1 MRKKIHVEDDEEED
15 DAIEKT
21 KTVDNDD
28 DAANSKK
35 KTETP
40 VVHLND
46 ESLHHGLVS
55 GMGSEISFVSKHG
68 PAKFFWLK
76 GDGKGSKNNTEM

>member
-15 DAIEKT
+15 DAIKKT
-21 KTVDNDD
+21 KTVDN

-46 ESLHHGLVS
+46 DSLHRGLVS